1 MYFKTLG
8 FNTLHQAG
16 LMAGDLK
23 VGHYLKVPPRIVFV
37 NQIIGTIL
45 GCLFNYVVNEV
56 RYIHLSSSSSSSYG
70 FHGLKLSSRMS

>member
-1 MYFKTLG
+1 MYLVANMYFKTLG

-23 VGHYLKVPPRIVFV
+23 VGHYLKVPPRIVFL

-56 RYIHLSSSSSSSYG
+56 CY
-70 FHGLKLSSRMS
+70 MSIILDIICLNYHM

>member
-1 MYFKTLG
+1 M
-8 FNTLHQAG
+8 HQAG

-45 GCLFNYVVNEV
+45 GCLFNYVVNDV
-56 RYIHLSSSSSSSYG
+56 CDSFIIIIMDIMGLNYHLEC
-70 FHGLKLSSRMS
+70 RDQ

>member
-1 MYFKTLG
+1 M
-8 FNTLHQAG
+8 HQAG

-45 GCLFNYVVNEV
+45 GCLFNYVVNDV
-56 RYIHLSSSSSSSYG
+56 CYLFIVIIMDIMGLNYHLEC
-70 FHGLKLSSRMS
+70 RDQ